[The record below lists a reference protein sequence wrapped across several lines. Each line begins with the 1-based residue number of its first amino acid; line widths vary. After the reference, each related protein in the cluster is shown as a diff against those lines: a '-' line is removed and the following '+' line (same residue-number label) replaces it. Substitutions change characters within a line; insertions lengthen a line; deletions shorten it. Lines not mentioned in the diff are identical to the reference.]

1 MPAKKQLAKG
11 SNKPNGRA
19 HRDILRSGNRAWMVR
34 YKVKTRQFRRE
45 RTKQPPGMPQG
56 IHNVKEP
63 TSCRCGSCNRGYTIT
78 RIKN

>member
-19 HRDILRSGNRAWMVR
+19 HRDILRQGNRAWMIR

-45 RTKQPPGMPQG
+45 RTKQQPGNYQG
-56 IHNVKEP
+56 LHDPKNSNCV
-63 TSCRCGSCNRGYTIT
+63 CGSCNRGYTKT
-78 RIKN
+78 KQ